1 MEKRE
6 PWEMGG
12 GITRRT
18 ALKTAALAA
27 GVAAVGGVMSAC
39 AGTEKGAAADGE
51 QGAKSGVVVEG
62 AKPGTYVGKSQ
73 GVGGPLSVTV
83 DVDENGGISSIVVGP
98 NAETRG
104 FADLAMN
111 DAACNIVKGQTLQI
125 DTFSGAT
132 RSVTAFKEAVSDALS
147 QAGVEEAYANAPKY
161 HAAVPAQEDMQADV
175 VVVGGGL
182 AGIMCALNAAKG
194 GLSVTLVER
203 LKFLGGSMLKSDG
216 LWLCAGGYEGPLRL
230 DGVAWKP
237 YYDYTTPLAMRQNIR
252 VGNVLTDLAE
262 AGVVFLPYKEMPLED
277 IWCDQS
283 ITASPGYFE
292 GNAQVA
298 ARLTEALSEN
308 GVNVVLGASVTDVL
322 ESDGAV
328 VGVSVSQGDNAFNV
342 NATSVVLASGG
353 YTRNA
358 AKVQEYLPSCVGFM
372 TIQSDGNFGEALDW
386 ADKLGVA
393 THHLDAMPDFLG
405 YDASG
410 KKVRFFTNFYSLI
423 VDGDGK
429 RFIREGDGSYSDYV
443 TVGKLIASE
452 KKDPTYYFL
461 MDQALYDL
469 YPTSKDIDAEVASG
483 VAAKFDTLD
492 EVEKAYGMSSLK
504 ETIAHY
510 NEMVAAGEDTD
521 FGRVTFFQEFST
533 EGPYWV
539 QSVKPGIIGC
549 GGGLV
554 IDANFRAL
562 DGSGNPVP
570 GLYAIGQVTG
580 FAPLLEMD
588 YSSDM
593 GLACAS
599 GAGWVLGN
607 DLAGV
612 YVGGTFVGTAE
623 YEDDQVMLTI
633 EVDDNK
639 KITSVVGGMVSG
651 AAAPE
656 GLDAACGEVM
666 SAQNIPTFSS
676 VSGTLAEA
684 CTAALVEALCKA
696 DLYLEL
702 AS

>member
-1 MEKRE
+1 MVERE
-6 PWEMGG
+6 ASRTGG

-27 GVAAVGGVMSAC
+27 GTAAIGGMMSAC
-39 AGTEKGAAADGE
+39 AGAG
-51 QGAKSGVVVEG
+51 QSSGSDIAVEG
-62 AKPGTYVGKSQ
+62 AKPGTYVGKAH
-73 GVGGPLSVTV
+73 GVGGPFSVIV
-83 DVDENGGISSIVVGP
+83 DVSENGRIDSIAVGP
-98 NAETRG
+98 NSETRG

-111 DAACNIVKGQTLQI
+111 NAACSILRGETLQI

-147 QAGVEEAYANAPKY
+147 QAGVADAYLNAPTY
-161 HAAVPAQEDMQADV
+161 SVSVPAQEDVEADV
-175 VVVGGGL
+175 VVVGGGV

-194 GLSVTLVER
+194 GLSVVLAER
-203 LKFLGGSMLKSDG
+203 LNFLGGSMLKSDG
-216 LWLCAGGYEGPLRL
+216 LWLCAGGYDGPLRL

-252 VGNVLTDLAE
+252 VGNVLNDLAE
-262 AGVVFLPYKEMPLED
+262 LGVVFLPYKEMPLED

-298 ARLTEALSEN
+298 ARLTEALYAN
-308 GVNVVLGASVTDVL
+308 GVKVLLGASVTDVL

-328 VGVSVSQGDNAFNV
+328 IGVSVSQGGNSFNV
-342 NATSVVLASGG
+342 NASSVVLASGG
-353 YTRNA
+353 YTRNME
-358 AKVQEYLPSCVGFM
+358 KVQEYLPSCVGFM
-372 TIQSDGNFGEALDW
+372 TIQSDGNYGEALDW
-386 ADKLGVA
+386 ADELGVA

-410 KKVRFFTNFYSLI
+410 KKVRFFTNFYSII

-452 KKDPTYYFL
+452 KKDPTYYFI

-469 YPTSKDIDAEVASG
+469 YPTSKDIDAEVANG

-492 EVEKAYGMSSLK
+492 EVEQTYGMSSLK

-510 NEMVAAGEDTD
+510 NDMVSAGEDTD

-539 QSVKPGIIGC
+539 QCVKPGIIGC

-554 IDANFRAL
+554 VDANFHAL
-562 DGSGNPVP
+562 DATGKPVP

-580 FAPLLEMD
+580 FAPLLEME

-623 YEDDQVMLTI
+623 YEGDQVAITI

-639 KITSVVGGMVSG
+639 KITSATCAMLSG
-651 AAAPE
+651 ATAPE
-656 GLDAACGEVM
+656 GLDAACSEIV
-666 SAQNIPTFSS
+666 SAQNVPTFTNIA
-676 VSGTLAEA
+676 GPLDEA
-684 CTAALVEALCKA
+684 CTAALIEALCKA
-696 DLYLEL
+696 DLYLAL